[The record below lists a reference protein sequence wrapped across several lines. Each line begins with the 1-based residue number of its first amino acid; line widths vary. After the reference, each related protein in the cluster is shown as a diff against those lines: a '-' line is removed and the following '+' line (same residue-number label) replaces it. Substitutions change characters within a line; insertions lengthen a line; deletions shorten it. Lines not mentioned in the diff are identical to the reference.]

1 MTATRS
7 STIDDNNT
15 DNKKTNSFDLLDITA
30 SLGYQTYRR
39 NGRNS
44 WTRED
49 DKELL
54 SLINDT
60 LKQVGYPKGIADVT
74 TVQESLK
81 IVKLL
86 QWDILCSKFS
96 NKSRTAKDL
105 RKRWSGSLDPNVKK
119 GRWTKEEDELLLK
132 SYENHGP
139 HWLSVSMDIAGRT
152 EDQCAK
158 RYVEVLGP
166 SSKGRLREWSQEE
179 DLALISKVKKYGT
192 KWRRISTE
200 MEFRPSL
207 TCRNRWR
214 KIITLVV
221 REQAPDVIM
230 AAVKENKELN
240 LTGNNETKTKQ
251 SNSEQT
257 ENTTTT
263 DNVRYDANLSRTPSV
278 SNMNIG
284 YDSTEAKPKPSAE
297 KFASPPPSILS
308 QPSRFTKSLPPLSK
322 VSPVPGRILQINHRP
337 VEDARKSPLSEVT
350 PDKNSPALRMD
361 LHSSSQPNLH
371 SNFFLN
377 DNDLSTNNNDNNTIS
392 QYSSTTKDSHNTND
406 NVLPPTN
413 PSPAPN
419 FSQTEWKFVVKDG
432 KGLSIS
438 NGNINTSELVQELIE
453 QAKKYSLK
461 ISLHQHIHHHYD
473 SNTGSRQN
481 EYEQRP
487 EGLISQFHKN
497 NKIPTNHT
505 SPSISSTNLSHI
517 QTSLFHHSGDR
528 QLNIM
533 SPEISNSKMGYIPN
547 SDKRRSV
554 PMDFTAGN
562 GVPSQSGPF
571 SPNYHHLGLDL
582 SPSPLPGNNLIND
595 INDQFTTAGNQHS
608 SNQTIDPNSN
618 NNSSNNINETTY
630 FKATNDISVTTQ
642 PQNIHNTI
650 SNTSSYTGGGIATT
664 QDANTN
670 RSTHFNYLPH
680 TIRPKLESSDSQTH
694 SGRNASLS
702 KLLNPSPGARN
713 TSLSGGSSSSSS
725 HQRRKRNRRRT
736 RSSSGNNVRPIL
748 KRRTSSM
755 SSNRPHSVVIEDVT
769 SHTNTVTSSSPSN
782 EDGIDF
788 WETLRSLADNPSI
801 KDDAD
806 TPISTHP
813 AKTNAISSL
822 FDRKTITKAQEK
834 KSFKEHEDENV
845 AQTKNNEN
853 IDPLL
858 PLNAS

>member
-7 STIDDNNT
+7 STVDNTTT
-15 DNKKTNSFDLLDITA
+15 DNKKANSFDLLDITA

-54 SLINDT
+54 SLINDA
-60 LKQVGYPKGIADVT
+60 LKQIGYRKGIADVT

-166 SSKGRLREWSQEE
+166 SSKGRLREWTQEE

-240 LTGNNETKTKQ
+240 LTGNDKITT
-251 SNSEQT
+251 EQT
-257 ENTTTT
+257 EVHTNIDIARNDT
-263 DNVRYDANLSRTPSV
+263 DLSRSQ
-278 SNMNIG
+278 SLNSINIG
-284 YDSTEAKPKPSAE
+284 YDSTEAKSKPLVE
-297 KFASPPPSILS
+297 TFASPPPSILS
-308 QPSRFTKSLPPLSK
+308 QPSRFTKSLPPLPN
-322 VSPVPGRILQINHRP
+322 VSPIPGRILHINHRS
-337 VEDARKSPLSEVT
+337 VEEARKSPLSEVT
-350 PDKNSPALRMD
+350 PGRNSPALRMD
-361 LHSSSQPNLH
+361 LHSNSQPNLH

-377 DNDLSTNNNDNNTIS
+377 DNDISTNPNDNNTIS

-406 NVLPPTN
+406 DILPPN
-413 PSPAPN
+413 KPSPSPN

-473 SNTGSRQN
+473 SHTGIRQN
-481 EYEQRP
+481 EYESRP
-487 EGLISQFHKN
+487 EGLISHFQKN
-497 NKIPTNHT
+497 NDIPTNIT

-528 QLNIM
+528 QMNTL
-533 SPEISNSKMGYIPN
+533 STEDATSKMGFIPN
-547 SDKRRSV
+547 NDKGRSI
-554 PMDFTAGN
+554 PMDFPAGHS
-562 GVPSQSGPF
+562 VPSQSGPF
-571 SPNYHHLGLDL
+571 SPNYHHLGLEL
-582 SPSPLPGNNLIND
+582 SPSPLPGSNLIND
-595 INDQFTTAGNQHS
+595 INDQFTTAGKQHS
-608 SNQTIDPNSN
+608 SNKTLDN
-618 NNSSNNINETTY
+618 NNNNNDVNGNIY
-630 FKATNDISVTTQ
+630 FKSGHDISTTTQ
-642 PQNIHNTI
+642 PQNIHNPI
-650 SNTSSYTGGGIATT
+650 SNTSSYTGGGVVTT
-664 QDANTN
+664 QDTNTN

-680 TIRPKLESSDSQTH
+680 TIRPQLESSDSQTH

-702 KLLNPSPGARN
+702 KLLNPSPGGRN
-713 TSLSGGSSSSSS
+713 SSLSAGSSSSSS
-725 HQRRKRNRRRT
+725 QHRRKRNRRRT
-736 RSSSGNNVRPIL
+736 RSSSGNNARPVV

-755 SSNRPHSVVIEDVT
+755 SSNKIREAVIEDTTV
-769 SHTNTVTSSSPSN
+769 HNNTIASTSSPTN

-801 KDDAD
+801 KGGAD
-806 TPISTHP
+806 TSSSTTP
-813 AKTNAISSL
+813 GKTHAISSL
-822 FDRKTITKAQEK
+822 FDRKPTHQENEK
-834 KSFKEHEDENV
+834 KYSKDHEDGKVDPSNNNNNN
-845 AQTKNNEN
+845 NNEN